1 MIPERPFYFNTGGDD
16 IYVCEDSGK
25 DHAPFIV
32 SCVNTG
38 DDESAFWT
46 ERWVSERIRKMDWLV
61 INGYVDK
68 RLTED
73 KPSKT
78 ITLDPMLDARLTN
91 IDRMILEREI
101 ELKLLRKL
109 KGEEK

>member
-1 MIPERPFYFNTGGDD
+1 MIPERPFYFNTGGDA
-16 IYVCEDSGK
+16 IYVCEDSG
-25 DHAPFIV
+25 DDVEPFII
-32 SCVNTG
+32 SSL
-38 DDESAFWT
+38 DPKEDLSALWDKDY
-46 ERWVSERIRKMDWLV
+46 VSERIRRMDWIV
-61 INGYVDK
+61 IYGYVDK

-78 ITLDPMLDARLTN
+78 ITLDPMLEARLTN

>member
-16 IYVCEDSGK
+16 IYEWEDSSK
-25 DHAPFIV
+25 YHAPFMITG
-32 SCVNTG
+32 VNTG
-38 DDESAFWT
+38 EDESAFWSNDFVR
-46 ERWVSERIRKMDWLV
+46 ENIE
-61 INGYVDK
+61 N
-68 RLTED
+68 